1 MLRLVVK
8 YAESKRVV
16 PEDNPFLFYVN
27 LRAINLAHLYL
38 FQLI

>member
-1 MLRLVVK
+1 MLRFIVR

-16 PEDNPFLFYVN
+16 PEDNPFLCYVN
-27 LRAINLAHLYL
+27 LRAVNLAHLYL